1 MITPLSCRAF
11 TLQDKNSPDGGSF
24 ISGGKCSPLLSTS
37 RSSSLSSTWWTLSVR
52 FSVTKYW
59 RPSQILESSTCSQLY
74 ENDGDGGEF
83 DVFPIVTPFP
93 FLLKSRNYDWHGWW
107 QRWKVIFTELTLD
120 CHVWSFET
128 ERSFY
133 DVWFYLGDTLRSRYD
148 LRDSNG
154 TKYKC

>member
-1 MITPLSCRAF
+1 MITPLSWRAF
-11 TLQDKNSPDGGSF
+11 TLQDKNPPDGGSF

-74 ENDGDGGEF
+74 DNDGDGGEF

-93 FLLKSRNYDWHGWW
+93 FYFFLASRNYDWHGWW
-107 QRWKVIFTELTLD
+107 QRWQVILTEFTMD
-120 CHVWSFET
+120 CLEFWERTVILWCSVLLRWRTALSIWSARQQWDE
-128 ERSFY
+128 
-133 DVWFYLGDTLRSRYD
+133 V
-148 LRDSNG
+148 
-154 TKYKC
+154 